1 MNESVYD
8 VTLLQILD
16 MLRKRWWIIA
26 LTTVLLAVLAFGYA
40 SFAVTP
46 TYSTFAKL
54 GVKRYDMSSYQDA
67 VAGHEMAQDDA
78 DYLHSNITLGIA
90 ADALNEYDF
99 PENGGKPY
107 RKYSADV
114 LMNMVDVTTV
124 ENSRFFKMTVVST
137 NAEET
142 KIVADAVID
151 AYFQRLEDDYWE
163 QSANG
168 ERYITAAGMLIH
180 EPTTPTSPSSPN
192 VRNVTLLGAFVG
204 LVLGCVIV
212 VVMGLCRGAMNSED
226 WLVRTFGEKAP
237 VLAVIPDAS
246 VRGPLHVRHS
256 EAREPAR
263 KQ

>member
-1 MNESVYD
+1 MNESIYD

-16 MLRKRWWIIA
+16 MLRKRWWILI
-26 LTTVLLAVLAFGYA
+26 LTTVLFAVTAFGYA

-46 TYSTFAKL
+46 KYSTYAKL

-78 DYLHSNITLGIA
+78 DYLHSNITLGMA
-90 ADALNEYDF
+90 ADKLNKYDF

-107 RKYSADV
+107 RKYTADV
-114 LMNMVDVTTV
+114 LMDMVDVTIV

-142 KIVADAVID
+142 KVVADAVID

-163 QSANG
+163 QSEGG
-168 ERYITAAGMLIH
+168 EKYITAAGMLIH
-180 EPTTPTSPSSPN
+180 KPTVPTSPSSPN
-192 VRNVTLLGAFVG
+192 VRNVTILGAVVG
-204 LVLGCVIV
+204 LILGCAIV
-212 VVMGLCRGAMNSED
+212 VIMGLCRGAMNSED

-246 VRGPLHVRHS
+246 VRGSVYGRRA
-256 EAREPAR
+256 EARKHAK